1 MDFFHIS
8 GSCGAALFISLIL
21 RAGPAVVSISEGG
34 TLTLRKCIRPQNEV
48 AAQLLINWALCV
60 VPGPSVFLADFGV
73 VVFDSTLAEDQDGT
87 GVGTNWRTATVPGGA
102 PGVPT
107 HVDCGPVGLAA
118 PQHPDSGLTFT
129 PSPLQVV
136 TCPQKARLKSRTS
149 SPWLVTAQYI
159 VPPFLGGCP
168 LSPICS

>member
-1 MDFFHIS
+1 MW
-8 GSCGAALFISLIL
+8 
-21 RAGPAVVSISEGG
+21 PWV
-34 TLTLRKCIRPQNEV
+34 
-48 AAQLLINWALCV
+48 V

-87 GVGTNWRTATVPGGA
+87 GVGTNWCTATVPGGA

-136 TCPQKARLKSRTS
+136 TCPQKAHLKSRTS
-149 SPWLVTAQYI
+149 SPWLVTAQYV
-159 VPPFLGGCP
+159 VPLFWAAA
-168 LSPICS
+168 LSAPSVVDT